1 MLAESQMK
9 GLGIKQHLRIATLVP
24 VILVAVLFTVVYNI
38 QLHQTLD
45 EHTSHLG
52 EAYVNQ
58 LVPAAQLTILEGDTR
73 SLQAL
78 VDAAVTNKDVLT
90 LAFYDASGQ
99 LLAYRGGKHPRHHA
113 LPPESF
119 RTSGFTES
127 KAKGQDKIRF
137 FAPITLPRF
146 NLYNNS
152 RLQTLSHAS
161 KNNEQA
167 DHLLGWLSIDLNT
180 QPMLLKKYSMY
191 LVSLLITSLGILLG
205 FILNYFLSKK
215 VHHPITRL
223 RHTMKQIS
231 DDAFETPIKTGSP
244 AELGIIEQGCTDLQK
259 QYLNTLTEFNDHVDT
274 ATKDLQQSLELLEEK
289 NVKLLLDKRKAKEEL
304 KQKSTLITSL
314 SHEIR
319 TPMNGIIGF
328 ANVLLETS
336 LTPIAR
342 DHVKTIKSSAK
353 DLLSI
358 LNNILDYSK
367 IDAGKLKLDTIPL
380 DIRNCIDDVLA
391 LAAPSAYKKGLD
403 LIPSTALDVPK
414 TMVGDPLRLKQI
426 IGNLVSNAIKFTDQ
440 GHVLIRTHVHQ
451 ITEKNYTLCLSVA
464 DTGIGISP
472 NEQAHLF
479 HAFHQANKN
488 TTRHYGG
495 SGLGLVI
502 CKQLAE
508 HMQGHI
514 TLESDTNQGTTF
526 SVYLTFNKLPAY
538 EVEKN
543 QPKRFAHIKAICFD
557 ANLLHLEALCHG
569 LGHFGITCIKSNTFD
584 ALQVSFTQHP
594 DAQLAFISI
603 TPEDETILTRFLNQQ
618 KTIPTIL
625 LSKYLIEHYQA
636 LGAQRF
642 LMKPAN
648 IQKLQDT
655 IESILLQTASPK
667 KNQLDLD
674 RLRATLRDIRPNLL
688 IAEDN
693 TVNRMLLN
701 AWLGTSAS
709 LDIVDDGEQA
719 LAICHQKQFDAILI
733 DLHMPKLNGL
743 EATRLI
749 REHTALN
756 KNTPVLLISA
766 DSHDLDRATLDE
778 QKIDRKLPKPI
789 DENLL
794 LHHLITVLQNARIA
808 PINWPQ
814 CVQKMSGNSA
824 LAQKFLDRFVNEL
837 PTHRQTFLSAMDTN
851 NKKLL
856 EKTAHTLRGACG
868 FSGLPKIENALAKL
882 EYLTQHTETNQ
893 ALKKAL
899 NNVIQHIDAIIEAHK
914 TLNLD
919 VLTE

>member
-1 MLAESQMK
+1 MK
-9 GLGIKQHLRIATLVP
+9 GFGIRQHLRLATLLP
-24 VILVAVLFTVVYNI
+24 VIFVAVLLTVFYNV
-38 QLHQTLD
+38 QLHQTLN
-45 EHTSHLG
+45 EHTEHLG

-78 VDAAVTNKDVLT
+78 VDAAVTNADVLT
-90 LAFYDASGQ
+90 LAFYDATGQ
-99 LLAYRGGKHPRHHA
+99 LLAYRGGKHPRHHK

-127 KAKGQDKIRF
+127 KAKGQNSIRF
-137 FAPITLPRF
+137 FSPITLPRY

-152 RLQTLSHAS
+152 RLASLTHAATTQ
-161 KNNEQA
+161 EQA

-180 QPMLLKKYSMY
+180 QSMLLKKYSMY
-191 LVSLLITSLGILLG
+191 LISLLITCLGIALG
-205 FILNYFLSKK
+205 LMLNYLLSRTI
-215 VHHPITRL
+215 HRPITRL

-231 DDAFETPIKTGSP
+231 NDAFETPIKTGSP
-244 AELGIIEQGCTDLQK
+244 AELGIIEQGCVDLQK
-259 QYLNTLTEFNDHVDT
+259 QYLNTVIEFNQHVDT
-274 ATKDLQQSLELLEEK
+274 ATEDLQQSLELLEEK
-289 NVKLLLDKRKAKEEL
+289 NVALLFDKRKAEEEL
-304 KQKSTLITSL
+304 KQKSVLITSL

-336 LTPIAR
+336 LSAIAR

-367 IDAGKLKLDTIPL
+367 IDAGKLRLDTIPL
-380 DIRNCIDDVLA
+380 DIRNCIDDVFA
-391 LAAPSAYKKGLD
+391 LAAPCAYKKGLD

-414 TMVGDPLRLKQI
+414 TMVGDPIRLKQI
-426 IGNLVSNAIKFTDQ
+426 INNLVSNAIKFTEQ
-440 GHVLIRTHVHQ
+440 GHVLVRTHVHKT
-451 ITEKNYTLCLSVA
+451 TEENYTVCLAVT

-472 NEQAHLF
+472 EEQSTLF
-479 HAFHQANKN
+479 HAFHQAGKN
-488 TTRHYGG
+488 SARRFGG

-502 CKQLAE
+502 CKQLTE
-508 HMQGHI
+508 HMQGRI
-514 TLESDTNQGTTF
+514 TLESNTNKGTTF

-543 QPKRFAHIKAICFD
+543 QPKRFGHIKAICFD
-557 ANLLHLEALCHG
+557 TNALHLEALCHG
-569 LGHFGITCIKSNTFD
+569 LGHFGITCIKANTFG
-584 ALQVSFTQHP
+584 ALHTAFTQNAR
-594 DAQLAFISI
+594 AQLAFISI
-603 TPEDETILTRFLNQQ
+603 SPGDEKKIATFLHQQ
-618 KTIPTIL
+618 TIPTVL
-625 LSKYLIEHYQA
+625 LSKFLIEDYQT

-642 LMKPAN
+642 LMKPPN

-655 IESILLQTASPK
+655 IESMLLQTASPK
-667 KNQLDLD
+667 TNQLDLE
-674 RLRATLRDIRPNLL
+674 RLRSNLSDMHPNLL

-701 AWLGTSAS
+701 AWLGTTAS

-749 REHTALN
+749 REQTSRN

-766 DSHDLDRATLDE
+766 DSHDLDRAYLDAHR
-778 QKIDRKLPKPI
+778 IDRKLPKPI

-794 LHHLITVLQNARIA
+794 LHHLITVLQKAKVT
-808 PINWPQ
+808 PINWPE
-814 CVQKMSGNSA
+814 CVQKMSGNTA
-824 LAQKFLDRFVNEL
+824 LAQKFLTQFVNEL
-837 PTHRQTFLSAMDTN
+837 PGHRDALQEALIAHNHTAI
-851 NKKLL
+851 K
-856 EKTAHTLRGACG
+856 ETAHTLRGACG
-868 FSGLPKIENALAKL
+868 FSSLPKLEHALAKL
-882 EYLTQHTETNQ
+882 EYLAEHPQTDQ
-893 ALKKAL
+893 ALKNAL
-899 NNVIQHIDAIIEAHK
+899 NDVIHHIDAIIEAHK
-914 TLNLD
+914 TLHLNLI
-919 VLTE
+919 TEQ